1 MSNRWTVK
9 ILDPLRLDLRDTDSQ
24 VRATLLEPIR
34 YDLRQVGTDAD
45 YFYRTITVP
54 AGFPT
59 DLASI
64 PRPLWSI
71 PGFSPFDRIA
81 RPAVL
86 HDWLY
91 RNGFRLGL
99 TRADADDI
107 LAAAMLAD
115 GEGWVVRNLVWLGVR
130 AGGGSHWEGSK

>member
-1 MSNRWTVK
+1 MGKKWKVE
-9 ILDPLRLDLRDTDSQ
+9 ILDPLRIELRDTDTKI
-24 VRATLLEPIR
+24 RGRLLEPMR
-34 YDLRQVGTDAD
+34 YVVWEVGNWRSFT
-45 YFYRTITVP
+45 FTVP
-54 AGFPT
+54 AGFET

-64 PRPLWSI
+64 PRPFWAI

-86 HDWLY
+86 HDYLY
-91 RNGFRLGL
+91 TFGAIAGY

-115 GEGWVVRNLVWLGVR
+115 GEGWFVRHVVWAAVR
-130 AGGGSHWEGSK
+130 VGARSHWKAAA